1 MELEIILPGSQLEV
15 LFQLLAAMLLGMVMG
30 AERSIAQKT
39 AGMRTYA
46 LVAMGSALF
55 VIISSLV
62 ASAFLGLV
70 DFDPLRVTAA
80 IIVGI
85 GFIGAGV
92 IIFRETTLQGLTTAA
107 GMWVAAGVG
116 VAVGFKLYLIAIF
129 ASMLTLF
136 AFTAMWMIE
145 NFVEEHINFFSR
157 KKGDKSTPE
166 KLEGSHADRSIN

>member
-92 IIFRETTLQGLTTAA
+92 IFRETALQGLTTAA

-166 KLEGSHADRSIN
+166 KL